1 MTYVTYGETARFK
14 AAVPPGESYGWSV
27 TWQRLIGNN
36 SIVIDTNEN
45 KFAKSTEEQLVIQPV
60 CMKDDGEYQAAVY
73 RNDIKNKQQNLF
85 LHVLGGTCIFVHHR
99 SREGDYL
106 FIIKYCL
113 KKK

>member
-1 MTYVTYGETARFK
+1 MTCVTYGETARFK

-27 TWQRLIGNN
+27 TWQRLIRNN

-73 RNDIKNKQQNLF
+73 RNNIKTSSKTF
-85 LHVLGGTCIFVHHR
+85 FYMFWEVPVF
-99 SREGDYL
+99 L
-106 FIIKYCL
+106 FITGHVKAIIYL
-113 KKK
+113 L